1 MKTTKKIIAM
11 LIAAVMCIGMICIPA
26 LADTDTKTVTPADP
40 AGGSIWYVNGTTVK
54 TGVSMRVKNP
64 QKGFVILDASSLEVS
79 EGSVEEY
86 IQNAPSITLSMK
98 QSNFA
103 DAFASRVYGIEE
115 NKDDYTATADY
126 SAVNANAGTLI
137 GDITGTGKIE
147 VSIDVTDYVKSQADK
162 KYVFKIAGYTP
173 EGGTAGDVRFN
184 TFALTFDYSDSAKA
198 RAAVNGIE
206 ALPATVTEDFTLPTT
221 GKFDTA
227 VTWSSSDTAITI
239 DGASALV
246 ARPSEA
252 EGDKKVTLTASVT
265 IGEATETKEFIV
277 TVPAI
282 ITSDV
287 LKAVSNADTYVQ
299 SGNYADTSYNYQNS
313 LYIQGSGRQ
322 NFIRFNVMD
331 VDADE
336 VGEAILNLYLDRIE
350 NPKADTDSFTIQV
363 YGLSGQDKTSWEEN
377 TLTYNEGISLGLIDT
392 SLESYGSG
400 ELIGYTDIK
409 NDAVKGWVSIDVT
422 DYIKSQSDGVY
433 ALRIYG
439 SAVRAYF
446 NTREC
451 ENEELRPY
459 LEISRGDAGAVIKD
473 TKALTIADN
482 VSENF
487 VLPIEGENGS
497 QITWTSDN
505 PAVTIDGA
513 NADVS
518 AIEVETTVTLTAT
531 ITKGEYERTK
541 EFEVTIVP
549 IDAEADVEA
558 DTNALFVGSAVNSNT
573 TFELPILGTHGSSI
587 SWVSSNADVI
597 AVQDSQAVVSE
608 VTEEKTVTLT
618 ATVSK
623 KNKSATKSFEVKVL
637 PIGGDTSEA
646 DAAADNAAIS
656 LPETV
661 NEDFT
666 LPVKGEKGSDISW
679 QSDSSLITIDGET
692 AHVTVTSEEKT
703 VTLTATVKNG
713 EYTKTR
719 NFTIK
724 IVTDGK
730 EGAISDFTALTIPA
744 HIYEG
749 LVLPIAGANGS
760 EIAWTTESP
769 LMTIDG
775 ANLTAQK
782 VTEKTDA
789 VLTAT
794 VTNGNFKD
802 SKEFTVT
809 ILPNMITVTADGK
822 EITSFKEGQGIRVG
836 IADGVQFN
844 DGEQMHI
851 ATYGISGELLHLW
864 WGLNNYA
871 KIDITADSNI
881 GSIGVF
887 VWKNDMQPVVCEHIQ
902 KVSE

>member
-26 LADTDTKTVTPADP
+26 FADTDTKTVTPADP

-54 TGVSMRVKNP
+54 TGVTMRVKNP

-184 TFALTFDYSDSAKA
+184 TFSLTFDYSDSAKA
-198 RAAVNGIE
+198 KAAINSIEGVNTT
-206 ALPATVTEDFTLPTT
+206 ASEDFTLPAT
-221 GKFDTA
+221 GKFDTEI
-227 VTWSSSDTAITI
+227 TWSSSDTAIAI
-239 DGASALV
+239 DGANATV
-246 ARPSEA
+246 TRPSEA

-265 IGEATETKEFIV
+265 IGENTETREFIV

-287 LKAVSNADTYVQ
+287 VRAMPNAD
-299 SGNYADTSYNYQNS
+299 SYAQKSNPDTNFNDTKN
-313 LYIQGSGRQ
+313 LYINGSGRQ

-331 VDADE
+331 INADE
-336 VGEAILNLYLDRIE
+336 VGEAVLNLYLREIK
-350 NPKADTDSFTIQV
+350 NPAADKDSFGITL
-363 YGLSGQDKTSWEEN
+363 YGLSGQDKTSWEES
-377 TLTYNEGISLGLIDT
+377 TLTYNVGAELGLLDS

-400 ELIGYTDIK
+400 TLAANKIIGYNETESWI
-409 NDAVKGWVSIDVT
+409 SIDIT

-433 ALRIYG
+433 ALRICG
-439 SAVRAYF
+439 DNVQAYF
-446 NTREC
+446 NSREY

-487 VLPIEGENGS
+487 VLPTEGENGS

-505 PAVTIDGA
+505 SSVVIDGA

-518 AIEVETTVTLTAT
+518 AIEEETTVTLTAT

-541 EFEVTIVP
+541 EFKVTITP
-549 IDAEADVEA
+549 INAEADVEA
-558 DTNALFVGSAVNSNT
+558 DTNALFVPSAVQES
-573 TFELPILGTHGSSI
+573 FELAAEGTHGSSI
-587 SWVSSNADVI
+587 AWESSNTDVI
-597 AVQDSQAVVSE
+597 AIENNTAVVSE
-608 VTEEKTVTLT
+608 VTEETTVTLT

-730 EGAISDFTALTIPA
+730 EGAITDFTALTIPA
-744 HIYEG
+744 YVYEG
-749 LVLPIAGANGS
+749 LILPIAGANGS
-760 EIAWTTESP
+760 KIAWTTDSS
-769 LMTIDG
+769 LITIDG

-809 ILPNMITVTADGK
+809 ILTNMITVTADGS
-822 EITSFKEGQGIRVG
+822 EITSFKEGQSIRVG

-851 ATYGISGELLHLW
+851 ATYGMSGELLHIW

-871 KIDITADSNI
+871 KIDITADGNI
-881 GSIGVF
+881 ESIGVF
-887 VWKNDMQPVVCEHIQ
+887 VWKNDMQPVVCEHMQ